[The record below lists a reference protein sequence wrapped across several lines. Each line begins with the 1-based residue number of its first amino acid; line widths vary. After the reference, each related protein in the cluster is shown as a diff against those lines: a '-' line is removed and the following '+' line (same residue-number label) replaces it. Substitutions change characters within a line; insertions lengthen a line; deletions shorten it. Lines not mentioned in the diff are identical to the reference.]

1 MQQTFHAIKEAL
13 DSAGVDYEVFEHEP
27 VHTSEEAARVR
38 GMSEETGAKSLLL
51 KTDRGFILAVI
62 QGNQRLDIKKLM
74 QHIGTSKKPRFARP
88 EEVEEQ
94 MGCQVGAC
102 YPLGNLVGL
111 RTIMDS
117 RLQQQP
123 VVSFNPGVHEATIK
137 LAMSDYERVADPEV
151 AELVV

>member
-1 MQQTFHAIKEAL
+1 MQQPFNGIQNMLDEA
-13 DSAGVDYEVFEHEP
+13 GIQYELLEHEP

-51 KTDRGFILAVI
+51 RTDRGFILAVI

-111 RTIMDS
+111 RTIIDKRM
-117 RLQQQP
+117 QQQP
-123 VVSFNPGVHEATIK
+123 VMSFNPGVHEATIK
-137 LAMSDYERVADPEV
+137 LAMNDYERVTAPEV
-151 AELVV
+151 SDLVE

>member
-1 MQQTFHAIKEAL
+1 M
-13 DSAGVDYEVFEHEP
+13 
-27 VHTSEEAARVR
+27 R

-117 RLQQQP
+117 RMQQQS

-137 LAMSDYERVADPEV
+137 LAMNDYERVAAPEV
-151 AELVV
+151 AELAA